1 MIYFGLAIEICNRG
15 IIIET
20 VLFSPATTHSHPSMW
35 PPSECIPW
43 SQTLLMWTFS
53 LSPRLPPELLMLQ
66 TIERWLD
73 LYMYIK
79 LRMTWPFPLPTWC
92 NNNYVEWGTCKI
104 KDDSIP
110 ETVNLYLLLLLTFW
124 LFPWEE
130 IEQWKGRNLRL
141 ASTTG
146 E

>member
-1 MIYFGLAIEICNRG
+1 
-15 IIIET
+15 
-20 VLFSPATTHSHPSMW
+20 
-35 PPSECIPW
+35 
-43 SQTLLMWTFS
+43 
-53 LSPRLPPELLMLQ
+53 MLNEGPVKS
-66 TIERWLD
+66 T
-73 LYMYIK
+73 
-79 LRMTWPFPLPTWC
+79 
-92 NNNYVEWGTCKI
+92 KI
-104 KDDSIP
+104 KDDRIP